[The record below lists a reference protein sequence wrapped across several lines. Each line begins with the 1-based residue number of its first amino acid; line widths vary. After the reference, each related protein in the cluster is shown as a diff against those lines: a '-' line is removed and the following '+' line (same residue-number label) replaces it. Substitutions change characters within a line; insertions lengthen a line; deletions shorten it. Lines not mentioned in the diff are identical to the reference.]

1 MVKIQTAIYSTYLI
15 KREYHLIMLFVLL
28 CWKRRY
34 ALCNASETNSNNIL
48 PASISY
54 PYCQSKFVHYYAK
67 LSKHIEA
74 RCWSAVIIYGDRIN
88 KINHGSMLYLRS
100 N

>member
-1 MVKIQTAIYSTYLI
+1 
-15 KREYHLIMLFVLL
+15 MLFVVV

-34 ALCNASETNSNNIL
+34 ALCNPSETNPNNIL

-54 PYCQSKFVHYYAK
+54 SYCQSKFVYYYAK
-67 LSKHIEA
+67 VSKHIEA
-74 RCWSAVIIYGDRIN
+74 RCASASDNMWYRIN
-88 KINHGSMLYLRS
+88 KIDHGSMLYLRS

>member
-1 MVKIQTAIYSTYLI
+1 MVKIQSAIYSTYLI

-48 PASISY
+48 SVSISY

-74 RCWSAVIIYGDRIN
+74 RCWSASDHIW
-88 KINHGSMLYLRS
+88 
-100 N
+100 